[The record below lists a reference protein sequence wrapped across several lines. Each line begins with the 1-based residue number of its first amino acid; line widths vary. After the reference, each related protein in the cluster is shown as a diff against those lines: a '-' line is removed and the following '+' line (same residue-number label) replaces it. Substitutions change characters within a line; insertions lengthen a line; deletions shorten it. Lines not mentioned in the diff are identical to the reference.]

1 MASTHTDD
9 SALIV
14 VNSADL
20 SSIDISRLCLS
31 LCFELLIFHIGPNYL
46 GSYRLSLFLGFYV
59 SFYFFLA
66 AHKWF
71 VNPVLAI
78 RPVCSLF
85 VFLCHCL
92 YFYAIA
98 G

>member
-1 MASTHTDD
+1 MYPF
-9 SALIV
+9 I
-14 VNSADL
+14 
-20 SSIDISRLCLS
+20 
-31 LCFELLIFHIGPNYL
+31 YL
-46 GSYRLSLFLGFYV
+46 FTFFS
-59 SFYFFLA
+59 FFLA

-71 VNPVLAI
+71 VNPVLAF

-92 YFYAIA
+92 YFYVIA